1 MRDCPLLRFPDISL
15 GYHEAFFW
23 QEIREGGLRRML
35 CQATLWMG
43 RWKVKCSLLLHVQ
56 RLGGNLV
63 GSNHVYLHVELVP
76 HGNLSPWVSQH
87 FFPVVPLRS
96 CDVQAQA
103 ALAEHMALPSSI
115 LAQHFQLHTGGT
127 QQLMRHLKHDH
138 LVPDRVDLVFCT
150 FGLLLLQLQGL
161 MPQCHLDRNIYR
173 RSRERSC
180 NRMNTREI

>member
-1 MRDCPLLRFPDISL
+1 MLR
-15 GYHEAFFW
+15 GW
-23 QEIREGGLRRML
+23 VEIWL
-35 CQATLWMG
+35 A
-43 RWKVKCSLLLHVQ
+43 VII
-56 RLGGNLV
+56 
-63 GSNHVYLHVELVP
+63 VYLHVELVP
-76 HGNLSPWVSQH
+76 HGNLSPGISQH

-138 LVPDRVDLVFCT
+138 LIPDRVDLVFGT